1 MLDRN
6 LMKQVINKIHN
17 TDEFKK
23 AEAKRDKYQKISKNA
38 NNAVIAMGVP
48 LAIGTMAFAWSDNV
62 TMEQMQNITTG
73 AAVGLGAILNP
84 VVISTITQRKAFNQ
98 QQKIL
103 NLIKDEYVV
112 SCMEKN
118 LVENGYTSEQ
128 ARQRAELDFGNMS
141 KEDKEKSDK
150 NFNKILKIY
159 EIEEEKPFN
168 YNDFLEKDIEE
179 ENMQENIDE
188 DTNEFEAD
196 SSEMGL

>member
-118 LVENGYTSEQ
+118 LVENGYTSEK